1 MNKKKS
7 VALVDDHILIRS
19 GLANLIREF
28 GDFEVA
34 LEANNGRHFLN
45 AISAGSSHP
54 DIVLLDINMPE
65 MDGYETA
72 ARIRDTCPDIK
83 VLALSM
89 DDKDKAIIRML
100 RHGARGYIL
109 KDVEPAELRRALT
122 EVFDNGYYYSE
133 IVTSRLIHNI
143 NQETEATI
151 GDSPD
156 PKLSEKEVQFL
167 KYACTEMTYKE
178 IAQAMYVSPRTI
190 DGYRDTLFNRLDV
203 HSRVGLAIYAIR
215 KGIYQI

>member
-1 MNKKKS
+1 MNKLKT
-7 VALVDDHILIRS
+7 VALVDDHTLIRS

-28 GDFEVA
+28 GDFEVT
-34 LEANNGRHFLN
+34 LEANNGRHFLTL
-45 AISAGSSHP
+45 ICGLSLP

-72 ARIRDTCPDIK
+72 ARIRDTYPNIK

-89 DDKDKAIIRML
+89 NDKDKAIIRML

-122 EVFDNGYYYSE
+122 EVYDNGYYYSE

-143 NQETEATI
+143 NQNTDPTI
-151 GDSPD
+151 GDSLD
-156 PKLSEKEVQFL
+156 PRLSEKEIQFL

-178 IAQAMYVSPRTI
+178 IADAMFLSPRTI
-190 DGYRDTLFNRLDV
+190 DGYRDSLFYRLDV
-203 HSRVGLAIYAIR
+203 HSRVGLAIYAI
-215 KGIYQI
+215 KNGIFQI

>member
-1 MNKKKS
+1 MNKTKK
-7 VALVDDHILIRS
+7 VALVDDHTLIRS

-28 GDFEVA
+28 GDFEIT
-34 LEANNGRHFLN
+34 LEAKNGRHFLTS
-45 AISAGSSHP
+45 ILGSSLP

-72 ARIRDTCPDIK
+72 ARIRDTYPDIK

-89 DDKDKAIIRML
+89 NDKDKAIIRML

-122 EVFDNGYYYSE
+122 EVYDNGYYYTE

-143 NQETEATI
+143 NQEADPTF
-151 GDSPD
+151 GDSLD
-156 PKLSEKEVQFL
+156 PGLSEKEIQFL
-167 KYACTEMTYKE
+167 KYACTEMTYKA
-178 IAQAMYVSPRTI
+178 IADAMFLSPRTI
-190 DGYRDTLFNRLDV
+190 DGYRDALFIRLDV

-215 KGIYQI
+215 NGIFQI

>member
-1 MNKKKS
+1 MNKTKK
-7 VALVDDHILIRS
+7 VALVDDHTLIRS

-28 GDFEVA
+28 GDFEVT
-34 LEANNGRHFLN
+34 LEAKNGRHFLTS
-45 AISAGSSHP
+45 ICGLSLP

-72 ARIRDTCPDIK
+72 ARIRDTYPDIK

-89 DDKDKAIIRML
+89 NDKDKAIIRML
-100 RHGARGYIL
+100 RQGARGYIL

-122 EVFDNGYYYSE
+122 EVYDNGYYYSE

-143 NQETEATI
+143 NQDTDPTI

-156 PKLSEKEVQFL
+156 PRLSEKEIQFL
-167 KYACTEMTYKE
+167 KYTCTEMTYKE
-178 IAQAMYVSPRTI
+178 IADAMFLSPRTI
-190 DGYRDTLFNRLDV
+190 DGYRDALFTRLDV
-203 HSRVGLAIYAIR
+203 RSRVGLAIYAIR
-215 KGIYQI
+215 NGIFQI